1 MTTGRKPRKPMI
13 PSLTERDRAAIETT
27 VKQSGLASEQSDDSK
42 PVPHT
47 TLKPDAAA
55 SEASTLKEAP
65 QPRTR
70 PEKPEQTNSAVLG
83 HDKKA
88 LRVSVAPSSELADA
102 IRAKIQALSP
112 DAQKFV
118 TTATLLREFLN
129 EHDARLAKLFREKH
143 DL

>member
-1 MTTGRKPRKPMI
+1 MTTGRRPRKPMI

-27 VKQSGLASEQSDDSK
+27 VKQSGLTSGQSDDSK
-42 PVPHT
+42 PAPHKT
-47 TLKPDAAA
+47 SKPDAAA
-55 SEASTLKEAP
+55 SDASTLKETP
-65 QPRTR
+65 QPKTR
-70 PEKPEQTNSAVLG
+70 PEKPEQTGSAVPG

-129 EHDARLAKLFREKH
+129 EHDARLAKLFRDKH
-143 DL
+143 GL

>member
-27 VKQSGLASEQSDDSK
+27 VKQSGLTSGQTDDSK
-42 PVPHT
+42 PAPHET
-47 TLKPDAAA
+47 SNPGGPA
-55 SEASTLKEAP
+55 SEAATQKKAP
-65 QPRTR
+65 QPITR
-70 PEKPEQTNSAVLG
+70 PEKPEQTGVAVPG

-143 DL
+143 GL